1 MKFSIDRDAL
11 LKPLQLVCGA
21 VERRHNLPI
30 LANLLVEVSGH
41 SLKLTGTD
49 LEVELVGQ
57 AVIHGDIEEG
67 RTTVPAKKLLDIV
80 KSLPEQSELKVEQQD
95 NKWLLRSGRSRF
107 SLATL
112 PAEEYPNV
120 EAFQAEIEFTLK
132 QGVLKSLID
141 ATQFSM
147 ANQDVR
153 YYLNGLLLETEGNV
167 LRAIATDG
175 HRLALSHR
183 TIDAQLPEKQVIVP
197 RKGVMEMARLLEA
210 DDLDITIAIG
220 DNAIRATNSTTVFT
234 SKLVDGRFPDYR
246 RVLPKG
252 GDKIVI
258 ASRNHF
264 KQALTRASILSNEK
278 FRGVRIQLEAGLL
291 KITANN
297 PEQEEAE
304 EIIDVDYNNQPL
316 EIGFNV
322 SYLLDVL
329 NNLKS
334 DDVRITLIDGN
345 SSALLENH
353 LEEDSMYVVMPV
365 SYTHLTLPTKA

>member
-11 LKPLQLVCGA
+11 LKPLQLVTGA

-41 SLKLTGTD
+41 SLKMTGTD

-57 AVIHGDIEEG
+57 VQLEGEVQEG
-67 RTTVPAKKLLDIV
+67 RTTIPAKKFLDIV
-80 KSLPEQSELKVEQQD
+80 KSLPDQVELKIEQQE
-95 NKWLLRSGRSRF
+95 NRLLLRSGRSRF
-107 SLATL
+107 TLATL

-120 EAFQAEIEFTLK
+120 EAFQAEIEFTIN
-132 QGVLKSLID
+132 QGTLKSLID

-183 TIDAQLPEKQVIVP
+183 QIQDTLPEKQVIVP
-197 RKGVMEMARLLEA
+197 RKGVVELQRLFEGEE
-210 DDLDITIAIG
+210 LDITIAIG
-220 DNAIRATNSTTVFT
+220 DNAIRATTASAVFT

-252 GDKIVI
+252 GDKVVI
-258 ASRNHF
+258 ASRNHL
-264 KQALTRASILSNEK
+264 KQALLRASILSNEK
-278 FRGVRIQLEAGLL
+278 FRGVRVQLEENLI

-304 EIIDVDYNNQPL
+304 EILDVEYENTPL

-329 NNLKS
+329 NNLPS

-345 SSALLENH
+345 SSALIENH
-353 LEEDSMYVVMPV
+353 IEEDSMYVVMPMR
-365 SYTHLTLPTKA
+365 L

>member
-30 LANLLVEVSGH
+30 LSNLLVEVSGH

-57 AVIHGDIEEG
+57 AVVHGDIEEG

-120 EAFQAEIEFTLK
+120 EAFQAEIEFSLK
-132 QGVLKSLID
+132 QGVLKSIID
-141 ATQFSM
+141 STQFSM

-153 YYLNGLLLETEGNV
+153 YYLNGLLFETEGNV

-183 TIDAQLPEKQVIVP
+183 TIEAQLPEKQVIVP
-197 RKGVMEMARLLEA
+197 RKGVIEMARLLES

-220 DNAIRATNSTTVFT
+220 DNAIRATTANTVFT
-234 SKLVDGRFPDYR
+234 SKLVDGRFLIIAVYCQR
-246 RVLPKG
+246 A
-252 GDKIVI
+252 VI
-258 ASRNHF
+258 
-264 KQALTRASILSNEK
+264 KL
-278 FRGVRIQLEAGLL
+278 
-291 KITANN
+291 
-297 PEQEEAE
+297 
-304 EIIDVDYNNQPL
+304 
-316 EIGFNV
+316 
-322 SYLLDVL
+322 
-329 NNLKS
+329 
-334 DDVRITLIDGN
+334 
-345 SSALLENH
+345 
-353 LEEDSMYVVMPV
+353 
-365 SYTHLTLPTKA
+365 

>member
-41 SLKLTGTD
+41 SLKMTGTD

-57 AVIHGDIEEG
+57 AVVHGDIEEG
-67 RTTVPAKKLLDIV
+67 STTVPAKKLLDIV

-120 EAFQAEIEFTLK
+120 EAFQAEIEFSLK

-210 DDLDITIAIG
+210 DDLDIAIAIG
-220 DNAIRATNSTTVFT
+220 DNAIRATTSTTVFT

-264 KQALTRASILSNEK
+264 KQALNRASILSNEK

-353 LEEDSMYVVMPV
+353 LEEDSMYVVMPMR
-365 SYTHLTLPTKA
+365 L

>member
-1 MKFSIDRDAL
+1 MKFSIERDAL
-11 LKPLQLVCGA
+11 LKPLQLVNGA

-41 SLKLTGTD
+41 TLKLTGTD
-49 LEVELVGQ
+49 LEVELVGNAQ
-57 AVIHGDIEEG
+57 VHGNIEEG

-80 KSLPEQSELKVEQQD
+80 KSLPEQAELSIEEKD
-95 NKWLLRSGRSRF
+95 NKWLLICGRSRF
-107 SLATL
+107 TLATL

-120 EAFQAEIEFTLK
+120 EAFEPIIEFTLK
-132 QGVLKSLID
+132 QGTLKGIID
-141 ATQFSM
+141 STQFSM

-153 YYLNGLLLETEGNV
+153 YYLNGLLLETQGNV
-167 LRAIATDG
+167 LRTVATDG

-183 TIDAQLPEKQVIVP
+183 TIDVELPEKQVIVP
-197 RKGVMEMARLLEA
+197 RKGVVEMSRLLDDEDA
-210 DDLDITIAIG
+210 DIAIAIG
-220 DNAIRATNSTTVFT
+220 DNAIRATTSVVVFT

-252 GDKIVI
+252 GNKVAV
-258 ASRNHF
+258 ASRNLL
-264 KQALTRASILSNEK
+264 KQALNRVSILSNEK
-278 FRGVRIQLEAGLL
+278 FRGVRIQFEQDLL
-291 KITANN
+291 KISANN

-304 EIIDVDYNNQPL
+304 EIVDVDYKFDKL

-329 NNLKS
+329 NNLRS

-345 SSALLENH
+345 SSALIENH
-353 LEEDSMYVVMPV
+353 QEEDSMYVVMPMR
-365 SYTHLTLPTKA
+365 L

>member
-11 LKPLQLVCGA
+11 LKPLQLVSGA

-30 LANLLVEVSGH
+30 LANLLVEVSAH
-41 SLKLTGTD
+41 SLRLTGTD
-49 LEVELVGQ
+49 LEVELVGEVQ
-57 AVIHGDIEEG
+57 LEGEVLEG
-67 RTTVPAKKLLDIV
+67 RTTVPAKKFLDIV
-80 KSLPEQSELKVEQQD
+80 KSLPDQVELKIEQQE
-95 NKWLLRSGRSRF
+95 NRLLLRSGRSRF
-107 SLATL
+107 TLATL

-120 EAFQAEIEFTLK
+120 EAFEAEIEFTLK
-132 QGVLKSLID
+132 QGTMKSLID

-183 TIDAQLPEKQVIVP
+183 MIEASLPEKQVIVP
-197 RKGVMEMARLLEA
+197 RKGVLELMRSFEG
-210 DDLDITIAIG
+210 DDLDVTIAIG
-220 DNAIRATNSTTVFT
+220 ENAIRATTATAVFT

-258 ASRNHF
+258 ASRQQL
-264 KQALTRASILSNEK
+264 KQALLRASILSNEK
-278 FRGVRIQLEAGLL
+278 FRGVRVQLENNLI

-304 EIIDVDYNNQPL
+304 EILDVEYENTPL

-329 NNLKS
+329 NNLPS

-345 SSALLENH
+345 SSALIDNH
-353 LEEDSMYVVMPV
+353 VEQDSMYVVMPMR
-365 SYTHLTLPTKA
+365 L

>member
-11 LKPLQLVCGA
+11 LKPLQLVSGA

-30 LANLLVEVSGH
+30 LANLLVEVSAH

-49 LEVELVGQ
+49 LEVELVGE
-57 AVIHGDIEEG
+57 VLLEGEVFEG
-67 RTTVPAKKLLDIV
+67 RTTVPAKKFLDIV
-80 KSLPEQSELKVEQQD
+80 KSLPDQVELKIEQQE
-95 NKWLLRSGRSRF
+95 NRLLLRSGRSRF
-107 SLATL
+107 TLATL

-120 EAFQAEIEFTLK
+120 EAFEAELEFTLK
-132 QGVLKSLID
+132 QGTMKSLID

-183 TIDAQLPEKQVIVP
+183 MIEASLPEKQVIVP
-197 RKGVMEMARLLEA
+197 RKGVLELMRSFEG
-210 DDLDITIAIG
+210 DELDVTIAIG
-220 DNAIRATNSTTVFT
+220 DNAIRATTATAVFT

-258 ASRNHF
+258 ASRQQL
-264 KQALTRASILSNEK
+264 KQALLRASILSNEK
-278 FRGVRIQLEAGLL
+278 FRGVRVQLENNLI

-304 EIIDVDYNNQPL
+304 EILDVEYENTPL

-329 NNLKS
+329 NNLPS

-345 SSALLENH
+345 SSALIDNH
-353 LEEDSMYVVMPV
+353 VEQDSMYVVMPMR
-365 SYTHLTLPTKA
+365 L

>member
-11 LKPLQLVCGA
+11 LKPLQLVNGA

-41 SLKLTGTD
+41 SLKMTGTD

-57 AVIHGDIEEG
+57 VQLEGDVQEG
-67 RTTVPAKKLLDIV
+67 RTTVPAKKFLDIV
-80 KSLPEQSELKVEQQD
+80 KSLPDQVELKIEQQE
-95 NKWLLRSGRSRF
+95 NRLLLRSGRSRF
-107 SLATL
+107 TLATL

-120 EAFQAEIEFTLK
+120 EAFQSDIEFTLK
-132 QGVLKSLID
+132 QGTLKSLID

-183 TIDAQLPEKQVIVP
+183 PIEDTLPEKQVIVP
-197 RKGVMEMARLLEA
+197 RKGVVELQRLFEGE
-210 DDLDITIAIG
+210 DLDVTVAIG
-220 DNAIRATNSTTVFT
+220 DNAIRATTASAVLT

-258 ASRNHF
+258 ASRNHL
-264 KQALTRASILSNEK
+264 KQALVRASILSNEK
-278 FRGVRIQLEAGLL
+278 FRGVRVQLENNLI

-304 EIIDVDYNNQPL
+304 EILDVEYDNTPL

-329 NNLKS
+329 NNLPS

-345 SSALLENH
+345 SSALIENH
-353 LEEDSMYVVMPV
+353 IEEDSMYVVMPMR
-365 SYTHLTLPTKA
+365 L

>member
-11 LKPLQLVCGA
+11 LKPLQLVTGA

-41 SLKLTGTD
+41 SLKMTGTD

-57 AVIHGDIEEG
+57 VQLHGDVEEG
-67 RTTVPAKKLLDIV
+67 RTTIPAKKFLDIV
-80 KSLPEQSELKVEQQD
+80 KSLPDQVELKIEQQE
-95 NKWLLRSGRSRF
+95 NRLLLRSGRSRF
-107 SLATL
+107 TLATL

-120 EAFQAEIEFTLK
+120 EAFQADIEFTIK
-132 QGVLKSLID
+132 QGTLKSLID

-183 TIDAQLPEKQVIVP
+183 QIEATLPEKQVIVP
-197 RKGVMEMARLLEA
+197 RKGVVELQRLFEGE
-210 DDLDITIAIG
+210 DLDITIAIG
-220 DNAIRATNSTTVFT
+220 DNAIRATTASAVFT

-258 ASRNHF
+258 ASRNHL
-264 KQALTRASILSNEK
+264 KQALLRASILSNEK
-278 FRGVRIQLEAGLL
+278 FRGVRVQLENNLI

-304 EIIDVDYNNQPL
+304 EILDVEYENTPL

-329 NNLKS
+329 NNLPS

-345 SSALLENH
+345 SSALIENH
-353 LEEDSMYVVMPV
+353 IEEDSMYVVMPMR
-365 SYTHLTLPTKA
+365 L

>member
-30 LANLLVEVSGH
+30 LANLLVEVSED

-57 AVIHGDIEEG
+57 AAIHGEIEIG

-112 PAEEYPNV
+112 PAEDYPNV
-120 EAFQAEIEFTLK
+120 EAFQADIEFSLK
-132 QGVLKSLID
+132 QGVLKSIID
-141 ATQFSM
+141 STQFSM

-153 YYLNGLLLETEGNV
+153 YYLNGLLFETEGNV

-183 TIDAQLPEKQVIVP
+183 NVDVTLPEKQVIVP
-197 RKGVMEMARLLEA
+197 RKGVVEMARLLES
-210 DDLDITIAIG
+210 DEQDITIAIG
-220 DNAIRATNSTTVFT
+220 DNAIRAITSSAVFT

-252 GDKIVI
+252 GNKVVI
-258 ASRNHF
+258 ASRNQL

-278 FRGVRIQLEAGLL
+278 FRGVRIQLEPGLL

-304 EIIDVDYNNQPL
+304 EIIDIEYDSDKL

-329 NNLKS
+329 NNLAS

-345 SSALLENH
+345 SSALIENH
-353 LEEDSMYVVMPV
+353 KEEDSMYVVMPMR
-365 SYTHLTLPTKA
+365 L

>member
-11 LKPLQLVCGA
+11 LKPLQLVSGA

-30 LANLLVEVSGH
+30 LANLLVEVSNH
-41 SLKLTGTD
+41 SLKMTGTD
-49 LEVELVGQ
+49 LEVELVGSAEVSGEVQ
-57 AVIHGDIEEG
+57 EG

-80 KSLPEQSELKVEQQD
+80 KSLPEQSEIKIEQQE

-120 EAFQAEIEFTLK
+120 ESFLPAIEFSLK
-132 QGVLKSLID
+132 QGTLKSLID

-183 TIDAQLPEKQVIVP
+183 EIAASLPENQVIVP
-197 RKGVMEMARLLEA
+197 RKGVMELARLLDSE
-210 DDLDITIAIG
+210 DQDIHIAIG
-220 DNAIRATNSTTVFT
+220 ENAIRATTASAVFT

-252 GDKIVI
+252 GDKIVL
-258 ASRNHF
+258 ASRNQL
-264 KQALTRASILSNEK
+264 KQALLRASILSNEK
-278 FRGVRIQLEAGLL
+278 FRGVRVQLENALL

-304 EIIDVDYNNQPL
+304 EIIDVDYAGQPL

-329 NNLKS
+329 NGLKA
-334 DDVRITLIDGN
+334 DEVRITLSDGN
-345 SSALLENH
+345 SSALIENH
-353 LEEDSMYVVMPV
+353 VEEDSMYVVMPMR
-365 SYTHLTLPTKA
+365 L